1 MKLRTLNLIL
11 SLLALLVAMPVQSA
25 TPPKREHR
33 SAWVT
38 TAWRMCWPT
47 TAGAGATAAAAQQK
61 EADAILDIMQEN
73 GFNAVYFQV
82 RGMSDAMYKSSYE
95 PWSSYITGTRGTA
108 PTYDPLEYW
117 VEACHKRG
125 MECFAWVN
133 PYRYESSVSGASWT
147 GSNDYRTTHPEWIL
161 EYNNASILNPGLQA
175 VQTRIVDVCR
185 EIVSNYDID
194 GLVFDD

>member
-1 MKLRTLNLIL
+1 
-11 SLLALLVAMPVQSA
+11 
-25 TPPKREHR
+25 
-33 SAWVT
+33 
-38 TAWRMCWPT
+38 MCWPT

-185 EIVSNYDID
+185 
-194 GLVFDD
+194 